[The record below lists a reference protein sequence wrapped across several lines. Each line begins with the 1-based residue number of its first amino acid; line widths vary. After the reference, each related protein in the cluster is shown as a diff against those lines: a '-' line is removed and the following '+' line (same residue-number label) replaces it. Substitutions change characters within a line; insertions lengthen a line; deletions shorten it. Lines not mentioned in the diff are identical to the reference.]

1 MNSSGA
7 SLGKFAEVSDPTVGV
22 DFFARFPITSYYLNI
37 LLLFRTKIMTSFISA
52 SRLVNVKSGARV
64 KVNFMILKTSHFT
77 VRVKFKKKCPFL
89 VK

>member
-64 KVNFMILKTSHFT
+64 KVNFMILKTSPFT
-77 VRVKFKKKCPFL
+77 VRVKLKKKLPLF

>member
-22 DFFARFPITSYYLNI
+22 DFFARFPNTSYYNI

-77 VRVKFKKKCPFL
+77 VRVKF
-89 VK
+89 